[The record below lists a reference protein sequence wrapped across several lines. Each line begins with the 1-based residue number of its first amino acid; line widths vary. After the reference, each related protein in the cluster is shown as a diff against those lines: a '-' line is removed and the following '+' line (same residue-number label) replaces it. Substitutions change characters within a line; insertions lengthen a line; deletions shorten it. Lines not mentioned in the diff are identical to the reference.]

1 MHLYLDGIKDKA
13 FMAQQTNKPIPEQ
26 GQIVSVRRHRFV
38 VTDVQRSALADFSEQ
53 PQHLV
58 YLNSIED
65 DALGESLQVV
75 WEIEPDARIDERVGL
90 PEVTGFDSPKKFDA
104 FLNAVRWG
112 AISSADVRLLQSPF
126 RSGITIEDYQLD
138 PLVRAVQMP
147 RANLLIADDV
157 GLGKT
162 IEAGLIVQELLL
174 RNRARTILIVC
185 PSSLQIQW
193 RDQMRDKFGLEFRI
207 VDSEIMRGL
216 RRSRGLHTNPWSH
229 FPRLITS
236 IDFVKRD
243 RPMWL
248 LKELLP
254 VEGESKYPRKFDIL
268 IIDEAH
274 NCAPVGRGRY
284 ATDSI
289 RTEAIRMLAPHFE
302 HKLFLTA
309 TPHNGYRESFSA
321 LMELLDDQRFARGVT
336 PDRQQLQAVMV
347 RRMKSELPPI
357 FDGTPRFPAR
367 EIQAIEVP
375 YTKEEREA
383 HAWLREYSELRQKN
397 TKDSA
402 EQYATEF
409 VLKLLKK
416 RLFSSPAA
424 FLTTLQKHE
433 SSLNAVRQKESEKK
447 PKVNFGI
454 LRQQLDQAEQD
465 DSDDDDTTSDALSTA
480 STVLQK
486 LSTEEKE
493 LLKKMR
499 AWAEKAERRADSKM
513 QELLNWLRQIIKV
526 DGKWTNE
533 RIVIFTEYRAT
544 LNWLQH
550 ILAIEGFTEEGRLM
564 TLYGGMESDKREA
577 IKAAF
582 QTAPDKSAVR
592 ILLATDAASEGIDLQ
607 NHCHQIIH
615 MEIPWNPNRLEQ
627 RNGRIDRHGQKENV
641 FVYHF
646 VSKGYGKQ
654 TEVLNASSADVL
666 DADLEFLMV
675 AVRKIEQIREDL
687 GKVGP
692 VIALQV
698 EEAMLGRR
706 TRLQTEQAEK
716 ESEPV
721 RRVLKFERDLRAQI
735 ARHMEQLQET
745 RHDLNF
751 SSENIV
757 SVVQTALELAE
768 QRPLIE
774 KEMEGLWTRK
784 ANPNMPC
791 PVFDAPAL
799 NNAWATCLDGLIH
812 PHTQETRPIVFD
824 QNLMK
829 DRDDIV
835 LAHLNHKLVQMSLR
849 LLRAEV
855 WSLRSKKGLHR
866 ITARFVPDTVLDSPA
881 VIAHARLVVI
891 GGDQYR
897 LHEEIITAGG
907 FLREG
912 RFTRMNV
919 GQIAKAIEGATGRE
933 PSPEMKERLM
943 GMYEKIMPQLLQS
956 LEARRTDRMDGVQ
969 KLLDEREEMESRNM
983 EAILNELTRSIKN
996 ELDEPDIYQLELFTT
1011 DEKEQ
1016 LNRNVDALRRRLQEI
1031 PNEIKAEQEQI
1042 RKRFADPQ
1050 PRMFPVA
1057 VTFLVPE
1064 RFS

>member
-1 MHLYLDGIKDKA
+1 MSIS
-13 FMAQQTNKPIPEQ
+13 NKPIPEQ
-26 GQIVSVRRHRFV
+26 GQIVSVRQHRFV
-38 VTDVQRSALADFSEQ
+38 VAAVQSSALTDLSEQ

-58 YLNSIED
+58 LLNSIED
-65 DALGESLQVV
+65 DALGENLQVV

-90 PEVTGFDSPKKFDA
+90 PEATGFDSPKKFDA

-157 GLGKT
+157 GMGKT
-162 IEAGLIVQELLL
+162 IETGLIVQELLL

-207 VDSEIMRGL
+207 VDSEMMRGL

-229 FPRLITS
+229 FPRLISS
-236 IDFVKRD
+236 IDFIKRD
-243 RPMWL
+243 RPMRL

-254 VEGESKYPRKFDIL
+254 AEGESKYPRKFDIL
-268 IIDEAH
+268 VIDEAH
-274 NCAPVGRGRY
+274 NCAPVGGGRY
-284 ATDSI
+284 ATDSL
-289 RTEAIRMLAPHFE
+289 RTEAIRTLAPHFE

-347 RRMKSELPPI
+347 RRMKSELPPM

-397 TKDSA
+397 TKDST

-486 LSTEEKE
+486 LSTEETE

-499 AWAEKAERRADSKM
+499 TWAEKAERRADSKM
-513 QELLNWLRQIIKV
+513 QELLNWLRRNIKV

-533 RIVIFTEYRAT
+533 RIVIFTEYRTT

-550 ILAIEGFTEEGRLM
+550 ILATEGFTEEGRLM

-607 NHCHQIIH
+607 NHCHQIFH

-627 RNGRIDRHGQKENV
+627 RNGRIDRHGQKKNV

-646 VSKGYGKQ
+646 VSKGYSKQ
-654 TEVLNASSADVL
+654 TEILNSSSTDVL

-675 AVRKIEQIREDL
+675 AVRKVEQIREDL

-706 TRLQTEQAEK
+706 SRLQTEQAEK
-716 ESEPV
+716 DSEPV
-721 RRVLKFERDLRAQI
+721 RHALKFERDLRTQI

-774 KEMEGLWTRK
+774 KEIEGLWTRK
-784 ANPNMPC
+784 ANRNMPC
-791 PVFDAPAL
+791 PVFDVPAL

-824 QNLMK
+824 QNLIK

-849 LLRAEV
+849 LLRAEI
-855 WSLRSKKGLHR
+855 WSPRSKKGLHR
-866 ITARFVPDTVLDSPA
+866 ITARLVPDTVLDSPA

-912 RFTRMNV
+912 RFARMNV
-919 GQIAKAIEGATGRE
+919 GQISKALENALENE
-933 PSPEMKERLM
+933 PSKEMNERLLAL
-943 GMYEKIMPQLLQS
+943 YEKIMLQLMLS
-956 LEARRTDRMDGVQ
+956 LEARRTDRMEGVL
-969 KLLDEREEMESRNM
+969 KLLEERRDLEAANIES
-983 EAILNELTRSIKN
+983 ILNELLRSIEK
-996 ELDEPDIYQLELFTT
+996 ELDEPEVWQMELPTLEENTQRSRDF
-1011 DEKEQ
+1011 
-1016 LNRNVDALRRRLQEI
+1016 DALRRRLQEI
-1031 PNEIKAEQEQI
+1031 PNEINAEKEQI

-1064 RFS
+1064 KLAK

>member
-1 MHLYLDGIKDKA
+1 
-13 FMAQQTNKPIPEQ
+13 MAQLTTSTIPEQ
-26 GQIVSVRRHRFV
+26 GQIVAVRQHRYV
-38 VTDVQRSALADFSEQ
+38 VTDVRSSALASLGEQ

-58 YLNSIED
+58 SLNSIED

-75 WEIEPDARIDERVGL
+75 WEIEPHARIDERVGL
-90 PEVTGFDSPKKFDA
+90 PEATGFDSPRKFDA

-112 AISSADVRLLQSPF
+112 AISSADARLLQAPF

-174 RNRARTILIVC
+174 RNRARTVFIVC

-193 RDQMRDKFGLEFRI
+193 QDQMRDKFGLEFRI
-207 VDSEIMRGL
+207 VDSDLMRELRRTRGL
-216 RRSRGLHTNPWSH
+216 RTNPWSH

-236 IDFVKRD
+236 IDYIKRD
-243 RPMWL
+243 RPMRL

-254 VEGESKYPRKFDIL
+254 AEGESKYPRKFDIL

-284 ATDSI
+284 ATDSL
-289 RTEAIRMLAPHFE
+289 RTEAIRTLAPHFE

-347 RRMKSELPPI
+347 RRMKSELPPM

-375 YTKEEREA
+375 YTKEEREV

-424 FLTTLQKHE
+424 FLGTLQKHE
-433 SSLNAVRQKESEKK
+433 SSLNAMRQKESEKK
-447 PKVNFGI
+447 PKVSFGI

-465 DSDDDDTTSDALSTA
+465 DSDDEDTTSDAVSTA
-480 STVLQK
+480 SEVLQK
-486 LSTEEKE
+486 LSMEEKD

-499 AWAEKAERRADSKM
+499 AWAEKAERRPDSKM
-513 QELLNWLRQIIKV
+513 KELLDWLSKKIKI
-526 DGKWTNE
+526 DGKWTDE
-533 RIVIFTEYRAT
+533 RVVIFTEYRTT

-550 ILAIEGFTEEGRLM
+550 ILATEGFVEGGRLM

-582 QTAPDKSAVR
+582 QTGPDKSPVR

-627 RNGRIDRHGQKENV
+627 RNGRIDRHGQKKNV
-641 FVYHF
+641 LVYHF

-654 TEVLNASSADVL
+654 AEIWNTASDVL

-675 AVRKIEQIREDL
+675 AVRKVEQIREDL
-687 GKVGP
+687 GKVGL
-692 VIALQV
+692 VIASQV
-698 EEAMLGRR
+698 EEAMLGKR
-706 TRLQTEQAEK
+706 TRLQTDQVERD
-716 ESEPV
+716 SEPV
-721 RRVLKFERDLRAQI
+721 RRLLKFERDLRAQI

-751 SSENIV
+751 SSENVV

-768 QRPLIE
+768 QRLLIE
-774 KEMEGLWTRK
+774 TEMEGLWTRK
-784 ANPNMPC
+784 SNSNMPC
-791 PVFDAPAL
+791 PVFEVPAL
-799 NNAWATCLDGLIH
+799 SNAWATCLEGLVH

-824 QNLMK
+824 QNLVK
-829 DRDDIV
+829 DSDDVV

-855 WSLRSKKGLHR
+855 WSPRSKKGLHR
-866 ITARFVPDTVLDSPA
+866 ITARLVPDTTLDTPA

-897 LHEEIITAGG
+897 LHEDIITAGG

-912 RFTRMNV
+912 RFARMNV
-919 GQIAKAIEGATGRE
+919 GQISKAVENALAHE
-933 PSPEMKERLM
+933 PSREMKERLLAL
-943 GMYEKIMPQLLQS
+943 YEKIMPQLMQS
-956 LEARRTDRMDGVQ
+956 LEARRADRMEGVQ
-969 KLLDEREEMESRNM
+969 KLLDERADTESKNM
-983 EAILNELTRSIKN
+983 EAILNELAQAIKN
-996 ELDEPDIYQLELFTT
+996 ELDEPEAVQLELFSI
-1011 DEKEQ
+1011 DEKDQ
-1016 LNRNVDALRRRLQEI
+1016 LNRNMDALRRRLQEI

-1064 RFS
+1064 KLAK

>member
-1 MHLYLDGIKDKA
+1 M
-13 FMAQQTNKPIPEQ
+13 
-26 GQIVSVRRHRFV
+26 VRQHRFV
-38 VTDVQRSALADFSEQ
+38 VAGVQPSALTEISEQ

-58 YLNSIED
+58 SLNSIED

-90 PEVTGFDSPKKFDA
+90 PDATGFDSPKKFDA
-104 FLNAVRWG
+104 FLNSVRWG
-112 AISSADVRLLQSPF
+112 AISSADVRSLQSPF

-207 VDSEIMRGL
+207 VASDLMKEL

-243 RPMWL
+243 RPMRL

-274 NCAPVGRGRY
+274 NCAPVGRGQY
-284 ATDSI
+284 ATDSL
-289 RTEAIRMLAPHFE
+289 RTEAIRTLAPHFE

-347 RRMKSELPPI
+347 RRMKSELPPL

-433 SSLNAVRQKESEKK
+433 SSLNAVRQKESERKS
-447 PKVNFGI
+447 KVNFGI

-465 DSDDDDTTSDALSTA
+465 DSDDDDITSDALSTA

-499 AWAEKAERRADSKM
+499 TWAEKAERRADSKM
-513 QELLNWLRQIIKV
+513 QELLNWLRQNIKV

-533 RIVIFTEYRAT
+533 RIVIFTEYRTT

-627 RNGRIDRHGQKENV
+627 RNGRIDRHGQKKNV

-654 TEVLNASSADVL
+654 TEIWNASGADVL

-675 AVRKIEQIREDL
+675 AVRKVEQIREDL

-721 RRVLKFERDLRAQI
+721 RRVLKFERDLRTQI

-791 PVFDAPAL
+791 PVFDVPAL

-855 WSLRSKKGLHR
+855 WSPRSKKGLHR
-866 ITARFVPDTVLDSPA
+866 ITARLVPDTVLDTPA
-881 VIAHARLVVI
+881 MIAHARLVVI

-912 RFTRMNV
+912 RFARMNV
-919 GQIAKAIEGATGRE
+919 GQIAKAIEGATE
-933 PSPEMKERLM
+933 QDPSAEMKERLM
-943 GMYEKIMPQLLQS
+943 GMYEKFMPQLLQS

-969 KLLDEREEMESRNM
+969 KLLDERADTESKNM
-983 EAILNELTRSIKN
+983 EAILNELAQAIKN
-996 ELDEPDIYQLELFTT
+996 ELDEPEAIQLEMFTT
-1011 DEKEQ
+1011 DEKDQ
-1016 LNRNVDALRRRLQEI
+1016 LNRNMDVLHRRLQEI

-1057 VTFLVPE
+1057 VTFLIPE
-1064 RFS
+1064 KFR

>member
-1 MHLYLDGIKDKA
+1 MEFG
-13 FMAQQTNKPIPEQ
+13 FKPIPEQ
-26 GQIVSVRRHRFV
+26 GQIVAVRQHRYV
-38 VTDVQRSALADFSEQ
+38 VVDVRPSALTDLSEE

-58 YLNSIED
+58 SLNSIED

-90 PEVTGFDSPKKFDA
+90 PEATGFDSPRKFDA

-112 AISSADVRLLQSPF
+112 AISSADVRLLQAPF

-147 RANLLIADDV
+147 RSNLLIADDV

-174 RNRARTILIVC
+174 RNRARSVLVVC

-207 VDSEIMRGL
+207 VDSELMREL

-236 IDFVKRD
+236 IDFMKRD
-243 RPMWL
+243 RPMRL
-248 LKELLP
+248 FKELLP
-254 VEGESKYPRKFDIL
+254 AEGESKYPRKFDIL
-268 IIDEAH
+268 IVDEAH

-284 ATDSI
+284 ATDSY
-289 RTEAIRMLAPHFE
+289 RTEAIRTLAPHFE

-309 TPHNGYRESFSA
+309 TPHNGYKESFSA
-321 LMELLDDQRFARGVT
+321 LMELLDDQRFARGVA

-347 RRMKSELPPI
+347 RRMKSELPTS
-357 FDGTPRFPAR
+357 FDGTPRFPKR

-383 HAWLREYSELRQKN
+383 HAWLREYSELRQKS
-397 TKDSA
+397 TKDST

-424 FLTTLQKHE
+424 FLSTLQKHE
-433 SSLNAVRQKESEKK
+433 NTLTTVRNKDTGQK
-447 PKVNFGI
+447 PKLSFGI

-465 DSDDDDTTSDALSTA
+465 DSDQEDSASEAVATA
-480 STVLQK
+480 SELLHI
-486 LSTEEKE
+486 LSSEEKE

-499 AWAEKAERRADSKM
+499 AWAEKAERRPDSKM
-513 QELLNWLRQIIKV
+513 QELLNWLRKTIKP
-526 DGKWTNE
+526 DGKWTDE
-533 RIVIFTEYRAT
+533 RVVIFTEYRAT

-550 ILAIEGFTEEGRLM
+550 ILATEGFTEESRLM

-582 QTAPDKSAVR
+582 QTVPDKSPVR

-627 RNGRIDRHGQKENV
+627 RNGRIDRHGQKKNV
-641 FVYHF
+641 LVYHF

-654 TEVLNASSADVL
+654 TEIWNTSGGDVL

-675 AVRKIEQIREDL
+675 AVRKVEQIREDL

-692 VIALQV
+692 VIATQV
-698 EEAMLGRR
+698 EEAMLGKR
-706 TRLQTEQAEK
+706 TRLQTEQAERD
-716 ESEPV
+716 SEPV
-721 RRVLKFERDLRAQI
+721 RRALKFERDLRAQI

-745 RHDLNF
+745 GHDLNF
-751 SSENIV
+751 SSENII
-757 SVVQTALELAE
+757 SVVQTALNLAG
-768 QRPLIE
+768 QRPLVE
-774 KEMEGLWTRK
+774 TEAEGLWTK
-784 ANPNMPC
+784 KTNSNIPC
-791 PVFDAPAL
+791 PVFEVPAL
-799 NNAWATCLDGLIH
+799 TGSWAESTKGLIH
-812 PHTQETRPIVFD
+812 PHTQVTRPIIFD

-829 DRDDIV
+829 ARDDVV

-855 WSLRSKKGLHR
+855 WSPRSKKGLHR
-866 ITARFVPDTVLDSPA
+866 LTARLVPDTVLDTPA

-891 GGDQYR
+891 GGNQNR

-912 RFTRMNV
+912 RFSRMNV
-919 GQIAKAIEGATGRE
+919 GQVTKAMENATGAE
-933 PSPEMKERLM
+933 PSKEVQERLL
-943 GMYEKIMPQLLQS
+943 GMYEKIMPQLMQS

-969 KLLDEREEMESRNM
+969 KLLDERAEMESRNM
-983 EAILNELTRSIKN
+983 EAILNELALAIKN
-996 ELDEPDIYQLELFTT
+996 ELDEPDVFQLELFTT

-1064 RFS
+1064 KFR

>member
-1 MHLYLDGIKDKA
+1 
-13 FMAQQTNKPIPEQ
+13 MA
-26 GQIVSVRRHRFV
+26 VRQHRFV
-38 VTDVQRSALADFSEQ
+38 VADVTPSALTDISKQ

-58 YLNSIED
+58 LLNSIED

-75 WEIEPDARIDERVGL
+75 WELEPDAHVDERVGL
-90 PEVTGFDSPKKFDA
+90 PDPTGFDSPKKFDA

-112 AISSADVRLLQSPF
+112 AISSADVRLLQAPF

-147 RANLLIADDV
+147 RANLLVADDV

-162 IEAGLIVQELLL
+162 IEAGLVVQELLL
-174 RNRARTILIVC
+174 RVRARTVFILC

-207 VDSEIMRGL
+207 VDSDLMKEL
-216 RRSRGLHTNPWSH
+216 RRSRGLHVNPWSH

-236 IDFVKRD
+236 IDFIKRD
-243 RPMWL
+243 RPMRL

-254 VEGESKYPRKFDIL
+254 AEGESKYPRKFDIL
-268 IIDEAH
+268 IVDEAH
-274 NCAPVGRGRY
+274 NCAPVGRGKY
-284 ATDSI
+284 ATDSL
-289 RTEAIRMLAPHFE
+289 RTEAIRTLAPHFE

-321 LMELLDDQRFARGVT
+321 LLELLDDQRFARGVT

-347 RRMKSELPPI
+347 RRMKSELPPL
-357 FDGTPRFPAR
+357 FDGTPRFPKR
-367 EIQAIEVP
+367 EIQALEVP
-375 YTKEEREA
+375 YTKEEREV

-424 FLTTLQKHE
+424 FVSTLQQHE
-433 SSLNAVRQKESEKK
+433 SSLNAVKKAEETKK

-465 DSDDDDTTSDALSTA
+465 DSDEEETAGDAVATA
-480 STVLQK
+480 SEVLTK
-486 LSTEEKE
+486 LSAEEKD

-499 AWAEKAERRADSKM
+499 VWAEKAERRADSKM
-513 QELLNWLRQIIKV
+513 QELLNWLRQNIKV

-533 RIVIFTEYRAT
+533 RVVIFTEYRAT

-550 ILAIEGFTEEGRLM
+550 ILSIERFTEESRLM

-582 QTAPDKSAVR
+582 QTSPDKSPVR

-627 RNGRIDRHGQKENV
+627 RNGRIDRHGQKKNV
-641 FVYHF
+641 LAYHF

-654 TEVLNASSADVL
+654 TEIWNTRSDVL

-675 AVRKIEQIREDL
+675 AVRKVEQIREDL

-692 VIALQV
+692 VIAAQV

-716 ESEPV
+716 DSEPV
-721 RRVLKFERDLRAQI
+721 RRVLKFERDLQGQI
-735 ARHMEQLQET
+735 ARHMAQLQET

-751 SSENIV
+751 SAENIV
-757 SVVQTALELAE
+757 SVVQTALELAG

-774 KEMEGLWTRK
+774 REVEGLWTKK
-784 ANPNMPC
+784 ANANMPC
-791 PVFDAPAL
+791 PVYEVPAL
-799 NNAWATCLDGLIH
+799 NNAWATCMEGLAH
-812 PHTQETRPIVFD
+812 PHTQEMRPIIFD
-824 QNLMK
+824 QNLAK
-829 DRDDIV
+829 DRDDVV

-855 WSLRSKKGLHR
+855 WSPRSKKGLHR
-866 ITARFVPDTVLDSPA
+866 ITARVVSDSALDTPA

-912 RFTRMNV
+912 RFARMNV
-919 GQIAKAIEGATGRE
+919 GQVAKAMEGGTERE
-933 PSPEMKERLM
+933 PSAEMKERLM
-943 GMYEKIMPQLLQS
+943 GMYEKFMPQLLQS

-969 KLLDEREEMESRNM
+969 KLLDERAGMEAKNI
-983 EAILNELTRSIKN
+983 EAILKELEQAIKN
-996 ELDEPDIYQLELFTT
+996 ELDEPEVWQMELPTLE
-1011 DEKEQ
+1011 EKNQ
-1016 LNRNVDALRRRLQEI
+1016 RSRNFDALRRRLQEI
-1031 PNEIKAEQEQI
+1031 PNEIKTEQEQI
-1042 RKRFADPQ
+1042 LKRFADPQ

-1064 RFS
+1064 TLAK